1 MVRLFSCRKRHC
13 RCVSRQILAFPGLD
27 GEQIRRPRPA
37 SLAPVFLRFV
47 EGQDVTE
54 CKPMRT
60 YGWVATELCFKDVEI
75 VNERM
80 LRSPF
85 KIIGV
90 PRLLDG
96 FPSVKP
102 MQVRGV
108 DDEIVYLTEIRVR
121 EPSLGLPIVESLID
135 LPFIMVLACSD
146 LKKSIAWVKD
156 VWGLPVSDPVEVKND
171 IISNFFETNP
181 EEKHEL
187 CIVKGEGQTFLELD
201 QFPVGATVRPQYSGI
216 LPPGVAIT
224 SMMFPDFE
232 RLRGHWAVPAVICE
246 GAIYGG
252 RRVGMLLT
260 PDGALLEVVE
270 GSPDK

>member
-1 MVRLFSCRKRHC
+1 
-13 RCVSRQILAFPGLD
+13 
-27 GEQIRRPRPA
+27 
-37 SLAPVFLRFV
+37 
-47 EGQDVTE
+47 
-54 CKPMRT
+54 MRT
-60 YGWVATELCFKDVEI
+60 YGWVATEICVKDVES

-80 LRSPF
+80 LDSPF
-85 KIIGV
+85 KIIGAPKLV
-90 PRLLDG
+90 DG

-108 DDEIVYLTEIRVR
+108 DGEIVYLTEIRAH

-135 LPFIMVLACSD
+135 RPFIMVLACSD

-156 VWGLPVSDPVEVKND
+156 VLGLLVSDPVKVKND
-171 IISNFFETNP
+171 IISDFFEMNP

-187 CIVKGEGQTFLELD
+187 CIVKGEGQTFLEPD
-201 QFPVGATVRPQYSGI
+201 QFPAGATVRPQHSDA

-224 SMMFPDFE
+224 TMMFPDFE
-232 RLRGHWAVPAVICE
+232 RLRGHWAVPAVTRE